1 MADMSSP
8 PFSAATEHRR
18 LHAQAERLEWATI
31 GWNIL
36 EVGVTIGLGIAA
48 GSLAL
53 VAFGLE
59 AIVEVFASVVVVWHL
74 RGGERHRDPARKAR
88 SLGLVGG
95 AFVALAA
102 LLAIGAIAA
111 LVQTHR
117 PDRSPWGIAWLAAAA
132 VVMITLGLL
141 KRSLARRM
149 TDEALASEAIVTLLD
164 GLLAGLIM
172 VSLVLNA
179 VFEWWWADPLATL
192 GVAIVAALEGTRT
205 MRLAGRLV
213 SDPTGRG

>member
-1 MADMSSP
+1 MADMSP
-8 PFSAATEHRR
+8 TPLPAATDHRR
-18 LHAQAERLEWATI
+18 QHAEAERLEWATI
-31 GWNIL
+31 GWNLL
-36 EVGVTIGLGIAA
+36 EVGVTISLGIAA

-74 RGGERHRDPARKAR
+74 RGGERHRDPARQAR
-88 SLGLVGG
+88 SLRLVCG

-102 LLAIGAIAA
+102 LLAIGAVTA
-111 LVQTHR
+111 LFQTHR
-117 PDRSPWGIAWLAAAA
+117 PDQSLWGIGWLAAAA
-132 VVMITLGLL
+132 AVMITLGLL

-172 VSLVLNA
+172 VALALNA
-179 VFEWWWADPLATL
+179 AFDWWWADSVATL
-192 GVAIVAALEGTRT
+192 GVSVVAAFEGRRT
-205 MRLAGRLV
+205 MRLAARLV
-213 SDPTGRG
+213 GKPVGPG